1 MGHRMSDTEVE
12 GAKDHLDGQGDKL
25 VATDEFR
32 GGPSRLRSV
41 LVVMPLV
48 AGLVVV
54 AGIGARML
62 LADIPDPEPE
72 ATVADVTCWDG
83 TTKAAEDCTSPTGR
97 AGLRWVFPSFKPDLL
112 GCRNVLLEHPEFK
125 RPTMFECDGAV
136 PTGRVTITYSEL
148 SAVPAGRAYLEKEY
162 GVAPEEIDDGRLLW
176 TDSGSHRRH
185 LRGGRDV
192 RRGAVRR
199 RGAGPLGA
207 GARRRAGLADP
218 VPSRGPHHRPAVTA

>member
-41 LVVMPLV
+41 LVVIPLV

-176 TDSGSHRRH
+176 TDSGATDGIYEADVMYAEAPFAVEVRARSAQV
-185 LRGGRDV
+185 RDDALDSLI
-192 RRGAVRR
+192 RF
-199 RGAGPLGA
+199 
-207 GARRRAGLADP
+207 
-218 VPSRGPHHRPAVTA
+218 RPADHITVRQ